1 MKKAIGL
8 AALTNRL
15 NVPQDSN
22 RHWQTARVWDRWLEE
37 SRPRVGLAYAA
48 QRQKTAA
55 LVAALDSPLTV
66 LELCCGTGR
75 LAFDLLHSPNV
86 AHLFE
91 VDISP
96 AAIDRLQT
104 QLQAHPRQLSLEAW
118 VGNVLQLPAAPNRQ
132 RFDVIICLDA
142 LPNLSWSALPG
153 LFEQVSLMLKPGG
166 LFVGNYLSS
175 ENIDA
180 HTANKHGQ
188 LGYWRIVGR
197 LLLGTLLSRVRPS
210 LAGQKGLLRT
220 GTAYRADV
228 QQLLEA
234 SFTVRHLETGVYHW
248 FAATPRERVP

>member
-8 AALTNRL
+8 ATLTNRL

-22 RHWQTARVWDRWLEE
+22 RHWQTARVWDRWQEE
-37 SRPRVGLAYAA
+37 SRPRVGPAYTD
-48 QRQKTAA
+48 QRQKTTA
-55 LVAALDSPLTV
+55 LVDALDGPLTV

-75 LAFDLLHSPNV
+75 QAFDLLHSPNV
-86 AHLFE
+86 ARLFE

-96 AAIDRLQT
+96 AAIERLQS
-104 QLQAHPRQLSLEAW
+104 QLLPHPRRAAMGAW
-118 VGNVLQLPAAPNRQ
+118 VGNALQLPTTPNRR

-142 LPNLSWSALPG
+142 LPNLSWAALPG
-153 LFEQVSLMLKPGG
+153 LFAQVSLLLKPGG

-180 HTANKHGQ
+180 HTANKHGRV
-188 LGYWRIVGR
+188 GYWRIVGR
-197 LLLGTLLSRVRPS
+197 LMLGTLLSRVQPS

-234 SFTVRHLETGVYHW
+234 RFTVRALESGVYHW
-248 FAATPRERVP
+248 FAASPKESDP

>member
-1 MKKAIGL
+1 MKKAVGL
-8 AALTNRL
+8 ATLTNRL

-22 RHWQTARVWDRWLEE
+22 RHWQTARVWDRWQEE

-55 LVAALDSPLTV
+55 LVDSRDGPLTV

-75 LAFDLLHSPNV
+75 LAFDLLNNPSV

-96 AAIDRLQT
+96 AAIARLQT
-104 QLQAHPRQLSLEAW
+104 QLQPHPRLSSLDAW
-118 VGNVLQLPAAPNRQ
+118 VANVLQLPTAPNRR

-153 LFEQVSLMLKPGG
+153 LFEQVALMLKPGG

-180 HTANKHGQ
+180 HMANKHGR

-197 LLLGTLLSRVRPS
+197 LLLGTLLTRVRPS

-220 GTAYRADV
+220 GTAYRADL
-228 QQLLEA
+228 QALLEA
-234 SFTVRHLETGVYHW
+234 RFTLRQFETGVYHW
-248 FAATPRERVP
+248 FAASPREVDR